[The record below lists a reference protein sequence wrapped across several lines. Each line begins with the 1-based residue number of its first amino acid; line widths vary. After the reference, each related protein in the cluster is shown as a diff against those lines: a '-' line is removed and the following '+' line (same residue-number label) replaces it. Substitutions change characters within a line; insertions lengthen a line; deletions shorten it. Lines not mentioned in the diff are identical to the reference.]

1 MATSS
6 RIMHHVTKLKS
17 TQTGFWNFTIIVST
31 PAVSKVSRFQS
42 TRLPLEC
49 GEWEMRITGV
59 QPIRTEISEERNVPL
74 RIKAVLE
81 AKVGQAFH

>member
-1 MATSS
+1 
-6 RIMHHVTKLKS
+6 
-17 TQTGFWNFTIIVST
+17 
-31 PAVSKVSRFQS
+31 
-42 TRLPLEC
+42 
-49 GEWEMRITGV
+49 MRITGV